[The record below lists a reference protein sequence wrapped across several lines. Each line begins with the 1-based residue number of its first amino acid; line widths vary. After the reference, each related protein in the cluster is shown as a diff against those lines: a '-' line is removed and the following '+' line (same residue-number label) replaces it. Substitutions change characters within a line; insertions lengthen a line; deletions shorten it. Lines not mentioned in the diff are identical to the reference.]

1 MKKTLALGLTVVM
14 MAGLLSGCGNTS
26 SEYLLDVKY
35 SKYVKLCNYKG
46 VEATRVKFDVTE
58 DDVQGQSEENLYD
71 YVTYDVV
78 TNRGIET
85 GDYANIDYAATLDGE
100 EAEDY
105 SGEGEDILVGE
116 GYIYP
121 EVEEAL
127 VGMKTGEDK
136 TVEVSLTDEYA
147 EEEDVGKKLSVKVTL
162 NEISVENVPEYNEEF
177 VKENTD
183 FETMEEYEE
192 AVKKDLQESKEEE
205 YKYAAAEEIMA
216 YLIDNSEFDGY
227 PQELY
232 DECKENYDSSNEYYA
247 SMYGMELQDYLD
259 MFGLDEETQKQ
270 EIEENVQYEIVIGAI
285 AQAEKIDCTE
295 QEIADFI
302 KEVYADYGYESE
314 DAFSAD
320 YSDDEIG
327 YELIYEKV
335 MDLLYENAE
344 YKEISEEEY
353 LLEQQEDMYNE
364 EDGVSDGAEET
375 LEDGEEQDSPEEGIQ
390 LENGSDGDTLDV
402 EIDDS
407 SDTEEE

>member
-14 MAGLLSGCGNTS
+14 MAASITGCGNTS
-26 SEYLLDVKY
+26 SQYLLDVNY

-46 VEATRVKFDVTE
+46 VEATKVKFDVTE
-58 DDVQGQSEENLYD
+58 TDIQEQIDQDLYD

-78 TNRGIET
+78 TDRGIEI

-100 EAEDY
+100 ETEDY

-162 NEISVENVPEYNEEF
+162 NEISVENIPEYNEEF
-177 VKENTD
+177 VKDNTD
-183 FETMEEYEE
+183 FDTIEEYEE
-192 AVKKDLQESKEEE
+192 SVKKELQESKEEE
-205 YKYAAAEEIMA
+205 YKYAAGEEIMS

-259 MFGLDEETQKQ
+259 AFGLDEETQKQ
-270 EIEENVQYEIVIGAI
+270 QIEESVYYEVVVGAI
-285 AQAEKIDCTE
+285 AQAEGIDCTE

-302 KEVYADYGYESE
+302 KDVYADYGYESE

-320 YSDDEIG
+320 YTDDDIG
-327 YELIYEKV
+327 YEIVYEKV
-335 MDLLYENAE
+335 IDLLYENAKF
-344 YKEISEEEY
+344 KEISEEEY
-353 LLEQQEDMYNE
+353 LQEQENDLYFEEGEVLDEDTDRLE
-364 EDGVSDGAEET
+364 EDIQI
-375 LEDGEEQDSPEEGIQ
+375 ED
-390 LENGSDGDTLDV
+390 GSDGDILDV

-407 SDTEEE
+407 SDSEEE

>member
-58 DDVQGQSEENLYD
+58 DDVQGQIEENLYD

-285 AQAEKIDCTE
+285 AQAEEIDCTE

-353 LLEQQEDMYNE
+353 LLEQQEDMYIE
-364 EDGVSDGAEET
+364 EDGDSDGAEET

>member
-1 MKKTLALGLTVVM
+1 MKKTQALGLTAVL
-14 MAGLLSGCGNTS
+14 MAALLSGCGNTS

-46 VEATRVKFDVTE
+46 VEATKIKFDITE
-58 DDVQGQSEENLYD
+58 ADVQEQIEQNLYD

-78 TNRGIET
+78 TDRGIET
-85 GDYANIDYAATLDGE
+85 GDYANIDYVATMDNE
-100 EAEDY
+100 EAEGY

-136 TVEVSLTDEYA
+136 TVGVTLTDEYA

-162 NEISVENVPEYNEEF
+162 NEISVENLPEYNEEF
-177 VKENTD
+177 VQENTD
-183 FETMEEYEE
+183 FNTTEEYEE
-192 AVKKDLQESKEEE
+192 SVKKEMQESKEEE
-205 YKYAAAEEIMA
+205 YKYVAAEEIMA
-216 YLIDNSEFDGY
+216 YLVDNSEFDGY

-247 SMYGMELQDYLD
+247 SMYGMELEDYLD
-259 MFGLDEETQKQ
+259 TFGLDEETQKQ
-270 EIEENVQYEIVIGAI
+270 DIEDNVQYEIVVGAI
-285 AQAEKIDCTE
+285 AQAEGMDCTE
-295 QEIADFI
+295 KEITDFI
-302 KEVYADYGYESE
+302 KDVYADYGYESE

-320 YSDDEIG
+320 YSNDEIG

-335 MDLLYENAE
+335 IDFLYENA
-344 YKEISEEEY
+344 KFNEISEEEY
-353 LLEQQEDMYNE
+353 LQEQEADMYFEGDEVLDEDAKADEGQELPEEDMQ
-364 EDGVSDGAEET
+364 
-375 LEDGEEQDSPEEGIQ
+375 LED
-390 LENGSDGDTLDV
+390 GSDGDTLDI

-407 SDTEEE
+407 SDTEEEE

>member
-58 DDVQGQSEENLYD
+58 DDVQGQIEENLYD

-407 SDTEEE
+407 SDAEEE

>member
-1 MKKTLALGLTVVM
+1 MKKTQALGLTAVL
-14 MAGLLSGCGNTS
+14 MAALLSGCGNTS

-46 VEATRVKFDVTE
+46 VEATKIKFDITE
-58 DDVQGQSEENLYD
+58 ADVQEQIEQNLYD

-78 TNRGIET
+78 TDRGIET
-85 GDYANIDYAATLDGE
+85 GDYANIDYVATMDNE
-100 EAEDY
+100 EAEGY

-136 TVEVSLTDEYA
+136 TVGVTLTDEYA

-162 NEISVENVPEYNEEF
+162 NEISVENLPEYNEEF
-177 VKENTD
+177 VQENTD
-183 FETMEEYEE
+183 FNTTEEYEE
-192 AVKKDLQESKEEE
+192 SVKKEMQESKEEE
-205 YKYAAAEEIMA
+205 YKYVAAEEIMA
-216 YLIDNSEFDGY
+216 YLVDNSEFDGY

-247 SMYGMELQDYLD
+247 SMYGMELEDYLD
-259 MFGLDEETQKQ
+259 TFGLDEETQKQ
-270 EIEENVQYEIVIGAI
+270 DIEDNVQYEIVVGAI
-285 AQAEKIDCTE
+285 AQAEGIDCTE
-295 QEIADFI
+295 KEITDFI
-302 KEVYADYGYESE
+302 KDVYADYGYESE

-320 YSDDEIG
+320 YSNDEIG

-335 MDLLYENAE
+335 IDLLYENAE
-344 YKEISEEEY
+344 FNEISEEEY
-353 LLEQQEDMYNE
+353 LQEQEADMYFEGDEILDEDAKADEGQELPEEDMQ
-364 EDGVSDGAEET
+364 
-375 LEDGEEQDSPEEGIQ
+375 LED
-390 LENGSDGDTLDV
+390 GSDGDTLDI

-407 SDTEEE
+407 SDTEEEE

>member
-35 SKYVKLCNYKG
+35 SQYVKLCNYKG

-58 DDVQGQSEENLYD
+58 DDVQGQIEENLYD

-78 TNRGIET
+78 TNRGIEN

-192 AVKKDLQESKEEE
+192 AVKKELQESKEEE

-270 EIEENVQYEIVIGAI
+270 EIEENVQYEIVVGAI
-285 AQAEKIDCTE
+285 AQAEEIDCTE

>member
-1 MKKTLALGLTVVM
+1 MKKTQALGLTAVL
-14 MAGLLSGCGNTS
+14 MAALLSGCGNTS

-46 VEATRVKFDVTE
+46 VEATKVKFDITE
-58 DDVQGQSEENLYD
+58 ADVQEQIEQNLYD

-78 TNRGIET
+78 TDRGIET
-85 GDYANIDYAATLDGE
+85 GDYANIDYVATMDNE
-100 EAEDY
+100 EAEGY

-136 TVEVSLTDEYA
+136 TVGVTLTDEYA

-162 NEISVENVPEYNEEF
+162 NEISVENLPEYNEEF
-177 VKENTD
+177 VQENTD
-183 FETMEEYEE
+183 FNTTEEYEE
-192 AVKKDLQESKEEE
+192 SVKKEMQESKEEE
-205 YKYAAAEEIMA
+205 YKYVAAEEIMA
-216 YLIDNSEFDGY
+216 YLVDNSEFDGY

-247 SMYGMELQDYLD
+247 SMYGMELEDYLD
-259 MFGLDEETQKQ
+259 TFGLDEETQKQ
-270 EIEENVQYEIVIGAI
+270 DIEDNVQYEIVVGAI
-285 AQAEKIDCTE
+285 AQAEGIDCTE
-295 QEIADFI
+295 KEITDFI
-302 KEVYADYGYESE
+302 KDVYADYGYESE

-320 YSDDEIG
+320 YSNDEIG

-335 MDLLYENAE
+335 IDLLYENAE
-344 YKEISEEEY
+344 FNEISEEEY
-353 LLEQQEDMYNE
+353 LQEQEADMYFEGDEVLDEDAKADEEQELPEEDMQ
-364 EDGVSDGAEET
+364 
-375 LEDGEEQDSPEEGIQ
+375 LED
-390 LENGSDGDTLDV
+390 GSDGDTLDV

-407 SDTEEE
+407 SDTEEEE

>member
-58 DDVQGQSEENLYD
+58 DDVQGQIEENLYD

>member
-58 DDVQGQSEENLYD
+58 DDVQGQIEENLYD

-192 AVKKDLQESKEEE
+192 AVKKELQESKEEE

-335 MDLLYENAE
+335 MNLLYENAE

-353 LLEQQEDMYNE
+353 LLEQQEDMYIE

>member
-1 MKKTLALGLTVVM
+1 MKKTQALGLTAVL
-14 MAGLLSGCGNTS
+14 MAALLSGCGNTS

-46 VEATRVKFDVTE
+46 VEATKVKFDITE
-58 DDVQGQSEENLYD
+58 ADVQEQIEQNLYD

-78 TNRGIET
+78 ADRGIET
-85 GDYANIDYAATLDGE
+85 GDYANIDYVATMDNE
-100 EAEDY
+100 EAEGY

-136 TVEVSLTDEYA
+136 TVGVTLTDEYA

-162 NEISVENVPEYNEEF
+162 NEISVENLPEYNEEF
-177 VKENTD
+177 VQENTD
-183 FETMEEYEE
+183 FNTTEEYEE
-192 AVKKDLQESKEEE
+192 SVKKEMQESKEEE
-205 YKYAAAEEIMA
+205 YKYVAAEEIMA
-216 YLIDNSEFDGY
+216 YLVDNSEFDGY

-247 SMYGMELQDYLD
+247 SMYGMELEDYLD
-259 MFGLDEETQKQ
+259 TFGLDEETQKQ
-270 EIEENVQYEIVIGAI
+270 DIEDNVQYEIVVGAI
-285 AQAEKIDCTE
+285 AQAEGIDCTE
-295 QEIADFI
+295 KEITDFI
-302 KEVYADYGYESE
+302 KDVYADYGYESE

-320 YSDDEIG
+320 YSNDEIG

-335 MDLLYENAE
+335 IDFLCENAE
-344 YKEISEEEY
+344 FNEISEEEY
-353 LLEQQEDMYNE
+353 LQEQEADMYFEGDEVLDEDAKADEGQELPEEDMQ
-364 EDGVSDGAEET
+364 
-375 LEDGEEQDSPEEGIQ
+375 LED
-390 LENGSDGDTLDV
+390 GSDGDTLDI

-407 SDTEEE
+407 SDTEEEE

>member
-58 DDVQGQSEENLYD
+58 DDVQGQIEENLYD

-192 AVKKDLQESKEEE
+192 AVKKELQESKEEE

>member
-58 DDVQGQSEENLYD
+58 DDVQGQIEENLYD

-192 AVKKDLQESKEEE
+192 AVKKELQESKEEE

-285 AQAEKIDCTE
+285 AQAEEIDCTE

-353 LLEQQEDMYNE
+353 LLEQQEDMYIE
-364 EDGVSDGAEET
+364 EDGVSDGEEET
-375 LEDGEEQDSPEEGIQ
+375 LEDGEEQDLPEEGIQ
-390 LENGSDGDTLDV
+390 LENGSDEDTLDV

>member
-14 MAGLLSGCGNTS
+14 MAASITGCGNTS
-26 SEYLLDVKY
+26 SQYLLDVNY

-46 VEATRVKFDVTE
+46 VEATKVKFDVTE
-58 DDVQGQSEENLYD
+58 TDIQEQIDQDLYD

-78 TNRGIET
+78 TDRGIET

-100 EAEDY
+100 ETEDY

-162 NEISVENVPEYNEEF
+162 NEISVENIPEYNEEF
-177 VKENTD
+177 VKDNTD
-183 FETMEEYEE
+183 FDTIEEYEE
-192 AVKKDLQESKEEE
+192 SVKKELQESKEEE
-205 YKYAAAEEIMA
+205 YKYAAGEEIMS

-259 MFGLDEETQKQ
+259 AFGLDEETQKQ
-270 EIEENVQYEIVIGAI
+270 QIEESVYYEVVVGAI
-285 AQAEKIDCTE
+285 AQAEGIDCTE

-302 KEVYADYGYESE
+302 KDVYAEYGYESE

-320 YSDDEIG
+320 YTGDDIG
-327 YELIYEKV
+327 YEIVYEKV
-335 MDLLYENAE
+335 IDLLYENAKF
-344 YKEISEEEY
+344 KEISEEEY
-353 LLEQQEDMYNE
+353 LQEQENDLYFEEGEVLDEDTDRLE
-364 EDGVSDGAEET
+364 EDIQI
-375 LEDGEEQDSPEEGIQ
+375 ED
-390 LENGSDGDTLDV
+390 GSDGDILDV

-407 SDTEEE
+407 SDSEEE

>member
-26 SEYLLDVKY
+26 SQYLLDVKY

-46 VEATRVKFDVTE
+46 VEATKVNFDVTE
-58 DDVQGQSEENLYD
+58 DDVQGQIEENLYD

-192 AVKKDLQESKEEE
+192 AVKKELQESKEEE

-216 YLIDNSEFDGY
+216 YLMDNSEFDGY

-232 DECKENYDSSNEYYA
+232 DECKENYDSGNEYYA

-259 MFGLDEETQKQ
+259 MFGLDEETQQQ
-270 EIEENVQYEIVIGAI
+270 EIEENVQYEIIIGAI
-285 AQAEKIDCTE
+285 AQAEEIDCTE

-302 KEVYADYGYESE
+302 KDVYADYGYESE

-335 MDLLYENAE
+335 MELLYENAE

-353 LLEQQEDMYNE
+353 LLEQQQDMYFE
-364 EDGVSDGAEET
+364 EDEVSDGEEET
-375 LEDGEEQDSPEEGIQ
+375 LEDGEEQDSLEEGIQ

>member
-35 SKYVKLCNYKG
+35 SQYVKLCNYKG

-58 DDVQGQSEENLYD
+58 DDVQGQIEENLYD

-192 AVKKDLQESKEEE
+192 AVKKELQESKEEE

-270 EIEENVQYEIVIGAI
+270 EIEENVQYEIVVGAI
-285 AQAEKIDCTE
+285 AQAEEIDCTE

>member
-1 MKKTLALGLTVVM
+1 MKKTQALGLTAVL
-14 MAGLLSGCGNTS
+14 MAALLSGCGNTS

-46 VEATRVKFDVTE
+46 VEATKVKFDITE
-58 DDVQGQSEENLYD
+58 ADVQEQIEQNLYD

-78 TNRGIET
+78 TDRGIET
-85 GDYANIDYAATLDGE
+85 GDYANIDYVATMDNE
-100 EAEDY
+100 EAEGY

-136 TVEVSLTDEYA
+136 TVGVTLTDEYA

-162 NEISVENVPEYNEEF
+162 NEISVENLPEYNEEF
-177 VKENTD
+177 VQENTD
-183 FETMEEYEE
+183 FNTTEEYEE
-192 AVKKDLQESKEEE
+192 SVKKEMQESKEEE
-205 YKYAAAEEIMA
+205 YKYVAAEEIMA
-216 YLIDNSEFDGY
+216 YLVDNSEFDGY

-247 SMYGMELQDYLD
+247 SMYGMELEDYLD
-259 MFGLDEETQKQ
+259 TFGLDEETQKQ
-270 EIEENVQYEIVIGAI
+270 DIEDNVQYEIVVGAI
-285 AQAEKIDCTE
+285 AQAEGMDCTE
-295 QEIADFI
+295 KEITDFI
-302 KEVYADYGYESE
+302 KDVYADYGYESE

-335 MDLLYENAE
+335 IDFLYENA
-344 YKEISEEEY
+344 KFNEISEEEY
-353 LLEQQEDMYNE
+353 LQEQEADMYFEGDEVLDEDAKADEGQELPEEDMQ
-364 EDGVSDGAEET
+364 
-375 LEDGEEQDSPEEGIQ
+375 LED
-390 LENGSDGDTLDV
+390 GSDGDTLDI

-407 SDTEEE
+407 SDTEEEE

>member
-1 MKKTLALGLTVVM
+1 MKKTQALGLTAVL
-14 MAGLLSGCGNTS
+14 MAALLSGCGNTS

-46 VEATRVKFDVTE
+46 VEATKVKFDITE
-58 DDVQGQSEENLYD
+58 ADVQEQIEQNLYD

-78 TNRGIET
+78 TDRGIET
-85 GDYANIDYAATLDGE
+85 GDYANIDYVATMDNE
-100 EAEDY
+100 EAEGY

-136 TVEVSLTDEYA
+136 TVGVTLTDEYA

-162 NEISVENVPEYNEEF
+162 NEISVENLPEYNEEF
-177 VKENTD
+177 VQENTD
-183 FETMEEYEE
+183 FNTTEEYEE
-192 AVKKDLQESKEEE
+192 SVKKEMQESKEEE
-205 YKYAAAEEIMA
+205 YKYVAAEEIMA
-216 YLIDNSEFDGY
+216 YLVDNSEFDGY

-247 SMYGMELQDYLD
+247 SMYGMELEDYLD
-259 MFGLDEETQKQ
+259 TFGLDEETQKQ
-270 EIEENVQYEIVIGAI
+270 DIEDNVQYEIVVGAI
-285 AQAEKIDCTE
+285 AQAEGIDCTE
-295 QEIADFI
+295 KEITDFI
-302 KEVYADYGYESE
+302 KDVYADYGYESE

-320 YSDDEIG
+320 YSNDEIG

-335 MDLLYENAE
+335 IDLLYENAE
-344 YKEISEEEY
+344 FNEISEEEY
-353 LLEQQEDMYNE
+353 LQEQEADMYFEGDEVLDEDAKADEGQELPEEDMQ
-364 EDGVSDGAEET
+364 
-375 LEDGEEQDSPEEGIQ
+375 LED
-390 LENGSDGDTLDV
+390 GSDGDTLDI

-407 SDTEEE
+407 SDTEEEE

>member
-58 DDVQGQSEENLYD
+58 DDVQGQIEENLYD

-216 YLIDNSEFDGY
+216 YLMDNSEFDGY

-285 AQAEKIDCTE
+285 AQAEEIDCTE

-353 LLEQQEDMYNE
+353 LLEQQEDMYIE
-364 EDGVSDGAEET
+364 EDGDSDGAEET

>member
-1 MKKTLALGLTVVM
+1 MKKTQALGLTAVL
-14 MAGLLSGCGNTS
+14 MAALLSGCGNTS

-46 VEATRVKFDVTE
+46 VEATKIKFDITE
-58 DDVQGQSEENLYD
+58 ADVQEQIEQNLYD

-78 TNRGIET
+78 TDRGIET
-85 GDYANIDYAATLDGE
+85 GDYANIDYVATMDNE
-100 EAEDY
+100 EAEGY

-136 TVEVSLTDEYA
+136 TVGVTLTDEYA

-162 NEISVENVPEYNEEF
+162 NEISVENLPEYNEEF
-177 VKENTD
+177 VQENTD
-183 FETMEEYEE
+183 FNTTEEYEE
-192 AVKKDLQESKEEE
+192 SVKKEMQESKEEE
-205 YKYAAAEEIMA
+205 YKYVAAEEIMA
-216 YLIDNSEFDGY
+216 YLVDNSEFDGY

-247 SMYGMELQDYLD
+247 SMYGMELEDYLD
-259 MFGLDEETQKQ
+259 TFGLDEETQKQ
-270 EIEENVQYEIVIGAI
+270 DIEDNVQYEIVVGAI
-285 AQAEKIDCTE
+285 AQAEGMDCTE
-295 QEIADFI
+295 KEITDFI
-302 KEVYADYGYESE
+302 KDVYADYGYESE

-335 MDLLYENAE
+335 IDFLYENA
-344 YKEISEEEY
+344 KFNEISEEEY
-353 LLEQQEDMYNE
+353 LQEQEQGQELPEEDMQ
-364 EDGVSDGAEET
+364 
-375 LEDGEEQDSPEEGIQ
+375 LED
-390 LENGSDGDTLDV
+390 GSDGDTLDI

-407 SDTEEE
+407 SDTEEEE

>member
-35 SKYVKLCNYKG
+35 SQYVKLCNYKG

-58 DDVQGQSEENLYD
+58 DDVQGQIEENLYD

-78 TNRGIET
+78 TNRGIEN

-192 AVKKDLQESKEEE
+192 AVKKELQESKEEE

-285 AQAEKIDCTE
+285 AQAEEIDCTE

>member
-1 MKKTLALGLTVVM
+1 MKKTQALGLTAVL
-14 MAGLLSGCGNTS
+14 MAALLSGCGNTS

-46 VEATRVKFDVTE
+46 VEATKVKFDITE
-58 DDVQGQSEENLYD
+58 ADVQEQIEQNLYD

-78 TNRGIET
+78 TDRGIET
-85 GDYANIDYAATLDGE
+85 GDYANIDYVATMDNE
-100 EAEDY
+100 EAEGY

-136 TVEVSLTDEYA
+136 TVGVTLTDEYA

-162 NEISVENVPEYNEEF
+162 NEISVENLPEYNEEF
-177 VKENTD
+177 VQENTD
-183 FETMEEYEE
+183 FNTTEEYEE
-192 AVKKDLQESKEEE
+192 SVKKEMQESKEEE
-205 YKYAAAEEIMA
+205 YKYVAAEEIMA
-216 YLIDNSEFDGY
+216 YLVDNSEFDGY

-247 SMYGMELQDYLD
+247 SMYGMELEDYLD
-259 MFGLDEETQKQ
+259 TFGLDEETQKQ
-270 EIEENVQYEIVIGAI
+270 DIEDNVQYEIVVGAI
-285 AQAEKIDCTE
+285 AQAEGIDCTE
-295 QEIADFI
+295 KEITDFI
-302 KEVYADYGYESE
+302 KDVYADYGYESE

-320 YSDDEIG
+320 YSNDEIG

-335 MDLLYENAE
+335 IDLLYENAE
-344 YKEISEEEY
+344 FNEISEEEY
-353 LLEQQEDMYNE
+353 LQEQEADMYFEGDEILDEDAKADEGQELPEEDMQ
-364 EDGVSDGAEET
+364 
-375 LEDGEEQDSPEEGIQ
+375 LED
-390 LENGSDGDTLDV
+390 GSDGDTLDI

-407 SDTEEE
+407 SDTEEEE

>member
-58 DDVQGQSEENLYD
+58 DDVQGQIEENLYD

-183 FETMEEYEE
+183 FETIEEYEE
-192 AVKKDLQESKEEE
+192 AVKKELQESKEEE

>member
-58 DDVQGQSEENLYD
+58 DDVQGQIEENLYD

-127 VGMKTGEDK
+127 VGMKTGEDE

>member
-1 MKKTLALGLTVVM
+1 MKKTQALGLTAVL
-14 MAGLLSGCGNTS
+14 MAALLSGCGNTS

-46 VEATRVKFDVTE
+46 VEATKVKFDITE
-58 DDVQGQSEENLYD
+58 ADVQEQIEQNLYD

-78 TNRGIET
+78 TDRGIET
-85 GDYANIDYAATLDGE
+85 GDYANIDYVATMDNE
-100 EAEDY
+100 EAEGY

-136 TVEVSLTDEYA
+136 TVGVTLTDEYA

-162 NEISVENVPEYNEEF
+162 NEISVENLPEYNEEF
-177 VKENTD
+177 VQENTD
-183 FETMEEYEE
+183 FNTTEEYEE
-192 AVKKDLQESKEEE
+192 SVKKEMQESKEEE
-205 YKYAAAEEIMA
+205 YKYVAAEEIMA
-216 YLIDNSEFDGY
+216 YLVDNSEFDGY

-247 SMYGMELQDYLD
+247 SMYGMELEDYLD
-259 MFGLDEETQKQ
+259 TFGLDEGTQKQ
-270 EIEENVQYEIVIGAI
+270 DIEDNVQYEIVVGAI
-285 AQAEKIDCTE
+285 AQAEGIDCTE
-295 QEIADFI
+295 KEITDFI
-302 KEVYADYGYESE
+302 KDVYADYGYESE

-320 YSDDEIG
+320 YSNDEIG

-335 MDLLYENAE
+335 IDLLYENAE
-344 YKEISEEEY
+344 FNEISEEEY
-353 LLEQQEDMYNE
+353 LQEQEADMYFEGDEVLDEDAKADEGQELPEEDMQ
-364 EDGVSDGAEET
+364 
-375 LEDGEEQDSPEEGIQ
+375 LED
-390 LENGSDGDTLDV
+390 GSDGDTLDI

-407 SDTEEE
+407 SDTEEEE

>member
-1 MKKTLALGLTVVM
+1 MKKTQALGLTAVL
-14 MAGLLSGCGNTS
+14 MAALLSGCGNTS

-46 VEATRVKFDVTE
+46 VEATKVKFDITE
-58 DDVQGQSEENLYD
+58 ADVQEQIEQNLYD

-78 TNRGIET
+78 TDRGIET
-85 GDYANIDYAATLDGE
+85 GDYANIDYVATLDNE
-100 EAEDY
+100 EAEGY

-136 TVEVSLTDEYA
+136 TVGVTLTDEYA
-147 EEEDVGKKLSVKVTL
+147 EEEDIGKKLSVKVTL
-162 NEISVENVPEYNEEF
+162 NEISVENLPEYNEEF
-177 VKENTD
+177 VQENTD
-183 FETMEEYEE
+183 FDTMEEYEE
-192 AVKKDLQESKEEE
+192 SVKKELQESKEEE
-205 YKYAAAEEIMA
+205 YKYVAAEEIMA
-216 YLIDNSEFDGY
+216 YLVDNSEFDGY

-247 SMYGMELQDYLD
+247 SMYGMELEDYLD
-259 MFGLDEETQKQ
+259 TFGLDEETQKQ
-270 EIEENVQYEIVIGAI
+270 DIEDNVQYEIVVGAI
-285 AQAEKIDCTE
+285 AQAEGMDCTE
-295 QEIADFI
+295 KEITDFI
-302 KEVYADYGYESE
+302 KDVYADYGYESE

-335 MDLLYENAE
+335 IDFLYENA
-344 YKEISEEEY
+344 KFNEISEEEY
-353 LLEQQEDMYNE
+353 LQEQELPEEDMQ
-364 EDGVSDGAEET
+364 
-375 LEDGEEQDSPEEGIQ
+375 LED
-390 LENGSDGDTLDV
+390 GSDGDTLDV

-407 SDTEEE
+407 SDTEEEE

>member
-26 SEYLLDVKY
+26 SQYLLDVKY

-46 VEATRVKFDVTE
+46 VEATKVTFDVTE
-58 DDVQGQSEENLYD
+58 DDVQGQIEENLYD

-78 TNRGIET
+78 TDRGIET
-85 GDYANIDYAATLDGE
+85 GDYANIDYAATLDGA

-192 AVKKDLQESKEEE
+192 AVKVELQESKEEE

-216 YLIDNSEFDGY
+216 YLMDNSEFDGY

-247 SMYGMELQDYLD
+247 SMYGMELEDYLD

-270 EIEENVQYEIVIGAI
+270 EIEESVRYEIIIGAI
-285 AQAEKIDCTE
+285 AQAEEIDCTE

-302 KEVYADYGYESE
+302 KDVYADYGYESE
-314 DAFSAD
+314 EAFSAD

-335 MDLLYENAE
+335 IDLLYENAE

-353 LLEQQEDMYNE
+353 LLEQQEDWYYE
-364 EDGVSDGAEET
+364 EDEVSGAEEET
-375 LEDGEEQDSPEEGIQ
+375 LEDGEEQDSLEDGIQ

>member
-1 MKKTLALGLTVVM
+1 MKKTLALGLSVVM

-26 SEYLLDVKY
+26 SQYLLDVKY

-46 VEATRVKFDVTE
+46 VEATKVNFDVTE
-58 DDVQGQSEENLYD
+58 DDVQGQIEENLYD

-183 FETMEEYEE
+183 FQTMEEYEE
-192 AVKKDLQESKEEE
+192 AVKKELQESKEEE

-216 YLIDNSEFDGY
+216 YLMDNSEFDGY

-270 EIEENVQYEIVIGAI
+270 EIEENVQYEIIIGAI
-285 AQAEKIDCTE
+285 AQAEEIDCTE

-302 KEVYADYGYESE
+302 KDVYADYGYESE

-335 MDLLYENAE
+335 MELLYENAE

-353 LLEQQEDMYNE
+353 LLEQQQDMYFD
-364 EDGVSDGAEET
+364 EDEVSDGEEET
-375 LEDGEEQDSPEEGIQ
+375 LEDGEEQDSLEEGIQ

>member
-1 MKKTLALGLTVVM
+1 MKKTQALGLTAVL
-14 MAGLLSGCGNTS
+14 MAALLSGCGNTS

-46 VEATRVKFDVTE
+46 VEATKIKFDITE
-58 DDVQGQSEENLYD
+58 ADVQEQIEQNLYD

-78 TNRGIET
+78 TDRGIET
-85 GDYANIDYAATLDGE
+85 GDYANIDYVATMDNE
-100 EAEDY
+100 EAEGY

-136 TVEVSLTDEYA
+136 TVGVTLTDEYA

-162 NEISVENVPEYNEEF
+162 NEISVENLPEYNEEF
-177 VKENTD
+177 VQENTD
-183 FETMEEYEE
+183 FNTTEEYEE
-192 AVKKDLQESKEEE
+192 SVKKEMQESKEEE
-205 YKYAAAEEIMA
+205 YKYVAAEEIMA
-216 YLIDNSEFDGY
+216 YLVDNSEFDGY

-247 SMYGMELQDYLD
+247 SMYGMELEDYLD
-259 MFGLDEETQKQ
+259 TFGLDEETQKQ
-270 EIEENVQYEIVIGAI
+270 DIEDNVQYEIVVGAI
-285 AQAEKIDCTE
+285 AQAEGMDCTE
-295 QEIADFI
+295 KEITDFI
-302 KEVYADYGYESE
+302 KDVYADYGYESE

-335 MDLLYENAE
+335 IDFLYENA
-344 YKEISEEEY
+344 KFNEISEEEY
-353 LLEQQEDMYNE
+353 LQEQEADMYFEGDEVLDEDAKADEGQELPEEDMQ
-364 EDGVSDGAEET
+364 
-375 LEDGEEQDSPEEGIQ
+375 LED
-390 LENGSDGDTLDV
+390 GSDGDTLDI

-407 SDTEEE
+407 SDTEEEE

>member
-26 SEYLLDVKY
+26 SQYLLDVKY

-46 VEATRVKFDVTE
+46 VEATKVTFDVTE
-58 DDVQGQSEENLYD
+58 DDVQGQIEENLYD

-78 TNRGIET
+78 TDRGIET
-85 GDYANIDYAATLDGE
+85 GDYANIDYAATLDGA

-192 AVKKDLQESKEEE
+192 AVKVELQESKEEE

-216 YLIDNSEFDGY
+216 YLMDNSEFDGY

-247 SMYGMELQDYLD
+247 SMYGMELEDYLD

-270 EIEENVQYEIVIGAI
+270 EIEESVRYEIIIGAI
-285 AQAEKIDCTE
+285 AQAEEIDCTE

-302 KEVYADYGYESE
+302 KDVYADYGYESE
-314 DAFSAD
+314 EAFSAD

-335 MDLLYENAE
+335 IDLLYENAE

-353 LLEQQEDMYNE
+353 LLEQQEDWYYE
-364 EDGVSDGAEET
+364 EDEVSGAEEET
-375 LEDGEEQDSPEEGIQ
+375 LEDGEEQDSLEDGIQ

-407 SDTEEE
+407 SDTEDE

>member
-35 SKYVKLCNYKG
+35 SQYVKLCNYKG

-58 DDVQGQSEENLYD
+58 DDVQGQIEENLYD

-192 AVKKDLQESKEEE
+192 AVKKELQESKEEE

>member
-1 MKKTLALGLTVVM
+1 MKKTQALGLTAVL
-14 MAGLLSGCGNTS
+14 MAALLSGCGNTS

-46 VEATRVKFDVTE
+46 VEATKVKFDITE
-58 DDVQGQSEENLYD
+58 ADVQEQIEQNLYD

-78 TNRGIET
+78 TDRGIET
-85 GDYANIDYAATLDGE
+85 GDYANIDYVATLDNE
-100 EAEDY
+100 EAEGY

-136 TVEVSLTDEYA
+136 TVGVTLTDEYA
-147 EEEDVGKKLSVKVTL
+147 EEEDIGKKLSVKVTL
-162 NEISVENVPEYNEEF
+162 NEISVENLPEYNEEF
-177 VKENTD
+177 VQENTD
-183 FETMEEYEE
+183 FDTMEEYEE
-192 AVKKDLQESKEEE
+192 SVKKELQESKEEE
-205 YKYAAAEEIMA
+205 YKYVAAEEIMA
-216 YLIDNSEFDGY
+216 YLVDNSEFDGY

-247 SMYGMELQDYLD
+247 SMYGMELEDYLD
-259 MFGLDEETQKQ
+259 TFGLDEETQKQ
-270 EIEENVQYEIVIGAI
+270 DIEDNVQYEIVVGAI
-285 AQAEKIDCTE
+285 AQAERMDCTE
-295 QEIADFI
+295 KEITDFI
-302 KEVYADYGYESE
+302 KDVYADYGYESE

-335 MDLLYENAE
+335 IDFLYENA
-344 YKEISEEEY
+344 KFNEISEEEY
-353 LLEQQEDMYNE
+353 LQEQEQELPEEDMQ
-364 EDGVSDGAEET
+364 
-375 LEDGEEQDSPEEGIQ
+375 LED
-390 LENGSDGDTLDV
+390 GSDGDTLDV

-407 SDTEEE
+407 SDTEEEE

>member
-35 SKYVKLCNYKG
+35 SQYVKLCNYKG

-58 DDVQGQSEENLYD
+58 DDVQGQIEENLYD

-192 AVKKDLQESKEEE
+192 AVKKELQESKEEE

-364 EDGVSDGAEET
+364 EDGVSDGEEET

>member
-1 MKKTLALGLTVVM
+1 MKKTQALGLTAVL
-14 MAGLLSGCGNTS
+14 MAALLSGCGNTS

-46 VEATRVKFDVTE
+46 VEATKIKFDITE
-58 DDVQGQSEENLYD
+58 ADVQEQIEQNLYD

-78 TNRGIET
+78 TDRGIET
-85 GDYANIDYAATLDGE
+85 GDYANIDYVATMDNE
-100 EAEDY
+100 EAEGY

-136 TVEVSLTDEYA
+136 TVGVTLTDEYA

-162 NEISVENVPEYNEEF
+162 NEISVENLPEYNEEF
-177 VKENTD
+177 VQENTD
-183 FETMEEYEE
+183 FNTTEEYEE
-192 AVKKDLQESKEEE
+192 SVKKEMQESKEEE
-205 YKYAAAEEIMA
+205 YKYVAAEEIMA
-216 YLIDNSEFDGY
+216 YLVDNSEFDGY

-247 SMYGMELQDYLD
+247 SMYGMELEDYLD
-259 MFGLDEETQKQ
+259 TFGLDEETQKQ
-270 EIEENVQYEIVIGAI
+270 DIEDNVQYEIVVGAI
-285 AQAEKIDCTE
+285 AQAEGIDCTE
-295 QEIADFI
+295 KEITDFI
-302 KEVYADYGYESE
+302 KDVYADYGYESE

-320 YSDDEIG
+320 YSNDEIG

-335 MDLLYENAE
+335 IDLLYENAE
-344 YKEISEEEY
+344 FNEISEEEY
-353 LLEQQEDMYNE
+353 LQEQEADMYFEGDEVLDEDAKADEGQELPEEDMQ
-364 EDGVSDGAEET
+364 
-375 LEDGEEQDSPEEGIQ
+375 LED
-390 LENGSDGDTLDV
+390 GSDGDTLDI

-407 SDTEEE
+407 SDTEEEE

>member
-1 MKKTLALGLTVVM
+1 MKKTQALGLTAVL
-14 MAGLLSGCGNTS
+14 MAALLSGCGNTS

-46 VEATRVKFDVTE
+46 VEATKIKFDITE
-58 DDVQGQSEENLYD
+58 ADVQEQIEQNLYD

-78 TNRGIET
+78 TDRGIET
-85 GDYANIDYAATLDGE
+85 GDYANIDYVATMDNE
-100 EAEDY
+100 EAEGY

-136 TVEVSLTDEYA
+136 TVGVTLTDEYA

-162 NEISVENVPEYNEEF
+162 NEISVENLPEYNEEF
-177 VKENTD
+177 VQENTD
-183 FETMEEYEE
+183 FNTTEEYEE
-192 AVKKDLQESKEEE
+192 SVKKEMQESKEEE
-205 YKYAAAEEIMA
+205 YKYVAAEEIMA
-216 YLIDNSEFDGY
+216 YLVDNSEFDGY

-247 SMYGMELQDYLD
+247 SMYGMELEDYLD
-259 MFGLDEETQKQ
+259 TFGLDEETQKQ
-270 EIEENVQYEIVIGAI
+270 DIEDNVQYEIVVGAI
-285 AQAEKIDCTE
+285 AQAEGIDCTE
-295 QEIADFI
+295 KEITDFI
-302 KEVYADYGYESE
+302 KDVYADYGYESE

-320 YSDDEIG
+320 YSNDEIG

-335 MDLLYENAE
+335 IDLLYENAE
-344 YKEISEEEY
+344 FNEISEEEY
-353 LLEQQEDMYNE
+353 LQEQEADMYFEGDEVLDEDAKADEGQELPEEDMQ
-364 EDGVSDGAEET
+364 
-375 LEDGEEQDSPEEGIQ
+375 LED
-390 LENGSDGDTLDV
+390 GSDGDTLDV

-407 SDTEEE
+407 SDTEEEE

>member
-1 MKKTLALGLTVVM
+1 MKKTQALGLTAVL
-14 MAGLLSGCGNTS
+14 MAALLSGCGNTS

-46 VEATRVKFDVTE
+46 VEATKVKFDITE
-58 DDVQGQSEENLYD
+58 ADVQEQIEQNLYD

-78 TNRGIET
+78 TDRGIET
-85 GDYANIDYAATLDGE
+85 GDYANIDYVATLDNE
-100 EAEDY
+100 EAEGY

-136 TVEVSLTDEYA
+136 TVGVTLTDEYA
-147 EEEDVGKKLSVKVTL
+147 EEEDIGKKLSVKVTL
-162 NEISVENVPEYNEEF
+162 NEISVENLPEYNEEF
-177 VKENTD
+177 VQENTD
-183 FETMEEYEE
+183 FDTMEEYEE
-192 AVKKDLQESKEEE
+192 SVKKELQESKEEE
-205 YKYAAAEEIMA
+205 YKYVAAEEIMA
-216 YLIDNSEFDGY
+216 YLVDNSEFDGY

-247 SMYGMELQDYLD
+247 SMYGMELEDYLD
-259 MFGLDEETQKQ
+259 TFGLDEETQKQ
-270 EIEENVQYEIVIGAI
+270 DIEDNVQYEIVVGAI
-285 AQAEKIDCTE
+285 AQAEGMDCTE
-295 QEIADFI
+295 KEITDFI
-302 KEVYADYGYESE
+302 KDVYADYGYESE

-335 MDLLYENAE
+335 IDFLYENA
-344 YKEISEEEY
+344 KFNEISEEEY
-353 LLEQQEDMYNE
+353 LQEQEQELPEEDMQ
-364 EDGVSDGAEET
+364 
-375 LEDGEEQDSPEEGIQ
+375 LED
-390 LENGSDGDTLDV
+390 GSDGDTLDV

-407 SDTEEE
+407 SDTEEEE